1 MSSVILY
8 TKPACPQCSATKRAL
23 EKLGV
28 KYSLIDV
35 TKDDDAYALVAGLGY
50 RQAPVV
56 VAGEMHWSGFRP
68 DMISSLAA

>member
-28 KYSLIDV
+28 EYSLIDV
-35 TKDDDAYALVAGLGY
+35 TKDDDAYALVAGLDIDRLQLLSQVKCIGL
-50 RQAPVV
+50 V
-56 VAGEMHWSGFRP
+56 SG
-68 DMISSLAA
+68 LT

>member
-28 KYSLIDV
+28 EYSLIDV